1 MPNFQDSF
9 KTRKQSFI
17 SALLIFMT
25 VPLIKAMF
33 FFHLKPFHQLRL
45 NNNPLLSNLM
55 KMHTQKY

>member
-33 FFHLKPFHQLRL
+33 FFSFKIISPTTTKQQ
-45 NNNPLLSNLM
+45 PTI
-55 KMHTQKY
+55 K